1 MPSGVTAMT
10 QEEKDLRTYY
20 NALPDWA
27 KQEMVDLVQAAAKG
41 ELNMDYY
48 VLAFEDIMTRV
59 DLAKTGRQAYLH

>member
-1 MPSGVTAMT
+1 MPAGATAMT

-20 NALPDWA
+20 NALPEWA

-41 ELNMDYY
+41 EVNMEHY

-59 DLAKTGRQAYLH
+59 DLARNGRQMYLH